1 MSNKQAS
8 KQTKEEKE
16 SSYDPEKEKRRGKKH
31 HFCDSVFS

>member
-16 SSYDPEKEKRRGKKH
+16 SSYNLEKEKRRGK
-31 HFCDSVFS
+31 